1 MKLLSEKWI
10 SILYHIKNVHEWE
23 DYSLFKECAHREY
36 TLQVM
41 KSRAWL
47 KGSSFAYAAL
57 KKTVLNKR
65 LINDLKYMTD
75 FNHTGTL
82 EIYHSL
88 YNKYSPKSLHFSC
101 PVMIART
108 QLAAI
113 DFNSGVGLAHRKNKE
128 GDL

>member
-113 DFNSGVGLAHRKNKE
+113 DFNSGVGLVHRKNKE

>member
-82 EIYHSL
+82 EIHHSL

>member
-1 MKLLSEKWI
+1 
-10 SILYHIKNVHEWE
+10 
-23 DYSLFKECAHREY
+23 
-36 TLQVM
+36 
-41 KSRAWL
+41 
-47 KGSSFAYAAL
+47 
-57 KKTVLNKR
+57 
-65 LINDLKYMTD
+65 MTD

-88 YNKYSPKSLHFSC
+88 YNKSC

-113 DFNSGVGLAHRKNKE
+113 DFNSGVGLVHRKNKE

>member
-1 MKLLSEKWI
+1 
-10 SILYHIKNVHEWE
+10 
-23 DYSLFKECAHREY
+23 
-36 TLQVM
+36 
-41 KSRAWL
+41 
-47 KGSSFAYAAL
+47 
-57 KKTVLNKR
+57 
-65 LINDLKYMTD
+65 MTD

-88 YNKYSPKSLHFSC
+88 YSPKSLHFSC

-108 QLAAI
+108 QLAVI